1 MKISVRNLEP
11 TKVRLTITVDNDE
24 LKPYLDNARTE
35 IAKQVNIPGFRKG
48 HVPGKLVEQRFG
60 FGAIAGDAVQEAV
73 PDFYNKAVQ
82 EKDLR
87 PMAQAKLDV
96 KDIPDSE
103 DSDTKLKFTAEV
115 EVRPKFDLPEIE
127 GMEVE
132 VPAAEVSEDDVN
144 ARLERM
150 RKSYGTLVSVDRPA
164 KEGDFLS
171 LDISAEIDG
180 ETVDSQEGVSYEIG
194 SHNMLDGLDEA
205 VEGLS
210 AGEETTFEGKLEG
223 GDHAGETAQIKVKV
237 NSVKAEELPELNDE
251 FATEASEFDTLD
263 DLKEQLRKDSEDS
276 ARARQATEARDAFLA
291 KLQDGLD
298 IPLPKGVLEQVV
310 EQNLSNVTADPKKAT
325 KEQKSEAEEQGQKM
339 LRDQILLDTLAEKL
353 DVKVSQNDVIN
364 FLASVAQQY
373 GMDPQNFINAVA
385 RNGELPGAVQEVA
398 RSKGL
403 ISAMRSVKFTH
414 EGEVVDLSDFL
425 GEEEEQVNE
434 EAASDEE
441 ASVQAAEAAAAVAA
455 KAAQAAEDAEDAK
468 DTE

>member
-223 GDHAGETAQIKVKV
+223 GDHAGETAQIKV
-237 NSVKAEELPELNDE
+237 
-251 FATEASEFDTLD
+251 
-263 DLKEQLRKDSEDS
+263 
-276 ARARQATEARDAFLA
+276 
-291 KLQDGLD
+291 
-298 IPLPKGVLEQVV
+298 
-310 EQNLSNVTADPKKAT
+310 
-325 KEQKSEAEEQGQKM
+325 
-339 LRDQILLDTLAEKL
+339 
-353 DVKVSQNDVIN
+353 
-364 FLASVAQQY
+364 
-373 GMDPQNFINAVA
+373 
-385 RNGELPGAVQEVA
+385 
-398 RSKGL
+398 
-403 ISAMRSVKFTH
+403 
-414 EGEVVDLSDFL
+414 
-425 GEEEEQVNE
+425 
-434 EAASDEE
+434 
-441 ASVQAAEAAAAVAA
+441 
-455 KAAQAAEDAEDAK
+455 
-468 DTE
+468 